1 MAPLFSDLSTMTPED
16 LPDLRR
22 ALLNALYLRRVGA
35 LTASF
40 LVKKANQRS
49 GLDAST
55 REATLELDYLTKRGL
70 VEEAPDPEGLGGN
83 LTRYALTADGVNFC
97 EKHSLTD

>member
-1 MAPLFSDLSTMTPED
+1 MAPDD

-40 LVKKANQRS
+40 LVKKANQRAR
-49 GLDAST
+49 LDAST

-70 VEEAPDPEGLGGN
+70 VEEAPDPDGLGGN
-83 LTRYALTADGVNFC
+83 LTRYALTAEGVHYC
-97 EKHSLTD
+97 ERHGLTD

>member
-1 MAPLFSDLSTMTPED
+1 MIPDD

-22 ALLNALYLRRVGA
+22 ALLTALYLRRAGA

-40 LVKKANQRS
+40 LVKKANQRA

-55 REATLELDYLTKRGL
+55 REASVELSYLTRRGL
-70 VEEAPDPEGLGGN
+70 VEEAEDPDGLGGN
-83 LTRYALTADGVNFC
+83 LTRYALTTEGVHYC
-97 EKHSLTD
+97 EKHNLTD

>member
-1 MAPLFSDLSTMTPED
+1 MIPDD

-22 ALLNALYLRRVGA
+22 ALLTALYLRRAGA

-40 LVKKANQRS
+40 VVKKANQRA

-55 REATLELDYLTKRGL
+55 REAELELAYLTKRKL
-70 VEEAPDPEGLGGN
+70 VEEAEDADGLGGN
-83 LTRYALTADGVNFC
+83 LTRYALTADGVNYC
-97 EKHSLTD
+97 EKHELTD